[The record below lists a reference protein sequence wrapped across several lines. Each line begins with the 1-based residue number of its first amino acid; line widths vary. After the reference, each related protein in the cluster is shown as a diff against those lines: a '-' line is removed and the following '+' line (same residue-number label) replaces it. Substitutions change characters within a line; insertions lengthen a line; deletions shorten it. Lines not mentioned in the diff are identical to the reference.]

1 MLAQVDGGRI
11 NIIYWTKGLH
21 GTYVIQSKDCISMFM
36 SQDNLQLNQELNF
49 NSQKMKISGQY
60 KLQRT

>member
-1 MLAQVDGGRI
+1 MLAQVDGGRV

-21 GTYVIQSKDCISMFM
+21 STYVIQSKDCISMFM